1 MSRAAH
7 ERDMAELVRGAE
19 SLLTQLGL
27 GPTFTL
33 TDLHRRVERHRG
45 RPVHVIARP
54 LPAPAPHGLWIASEQ
69 ADYIFYDGGAGPVR
83 QHQIIG
89 HELGH
94 VLVDDGAAP
103 ARLDELTAMLL
114 PEVDPAV
121 PARLRLRSA
130 YDDVT
135 ERRAEVFGSV
145 VVLRVDSWSAPPG
158 VGPVDNAVLA
168 RLAAS
173 LEAGR

>member
-7 ERDMAELVRGAE
+7 ERHMAELVRSAE
-19 SLLTQLGL
+19 GILVRLGL
-27 GPTFTL
+27 GPTFSL

-45 RPVHVIARP
+45 RAVHLIARELPP
-54 LPAPAPHGLWIASEQ
+54 LAPHGLWIASEQ
-69 ADYIFYDGGAGPVR
+69 ADYIFYDAGAGPVR

-94 VLVDDGAAP
+94 VLGDDGSSP

-114 PEVDPAV
+114 PEVDPVV